1 MSSKSIQKKWINV
14 WEKFLEG
21 LESFEPILKDLIK
34 SEILVIKREDYLDEN
49 NESISQ
55 QNVQYHYG
63 ATLLGVGMLFFT
75 KPKLAALGHS
85 NPFTRDQVT
94 LIVTSTGH

>member
-1 MSSKSIQKKWINV
+1 M
-14 WEKFLEG
+14 FLEMTKVMQTLTG
-21 LESFEPILKDLIK
+21 LPFLSL
-34 SEILVIKREDYLDEN
+34 YL
-49 NESISQ
+49 NESISH

-63 ATLLGVGMLFFT
+63 ATLLSIGMLFFT